1 MAEYVNSQQ
10 LGSLIEV
17 IHHTMVALCINI
29 QQGDRRNAKPMENKD
44 KMMQRG
50 KKMAKILPKA
60 IPTTTTIGPRRREFT
75 KVKTNSLLKSLKLF
89 ARTISVSSVGS
100 KDMAIVLAP
109 RRILAMRLLGLP
121 PLKLQKRM
129 LIAKDHH
136 FPMLGE
142 R

>member
-1 MAEYVNSQQ
+1 NNNNNNNNNRSKEKGVYKGKNNS
-10 LGSLIEV
+10 I
-17 IHHTMVALCINI
+17 
-29 QQGDRRNAKPMENKD
+29 
-44 KMMQRG
+44 
-50 KKMAKILPKA
+50 
-60 IPTTTTIGPRRREFT
+60 
-75 KVKTNSLLKSLKLF
+75 LKSLKIF

-109 RRILAMRLLGLP
+109 RRILAMRLLGLQP
-121 PLKLQKRM
+121 SKLQKRI